1 MTATSQTGANH
12 LQDVLIK
19 HQNTSHRE
27 LLSNRL
33 LWVRLAVA
41 VSAALLLSLSSGGP
55 AETGAADATRAT
67 VWILAEPDDLV
78 ATSQGDDTTAFRE
91 EDAGFSAHHRV
102 PDPFKKDGQGE
113 LQPRLNVEKITK
125 ALLENPLDE
134 ESTGNRADLGRH
146 VDSGANF
153 GIVKLPM
160 VVARSLGSM
169 APPRWVT
176 VYYDDRGW
184 VVAYLPA
191 DAPAAGIWRYDPQ
204 DQDQQVND
212 LEQNLLLLAI
222 NEVVAAA
229 NKVLS
234 DLGDEV
240 SEIADADHDSVGYY
254 HWQYPDYNAFVLF
267 SHESSGGTSDPI
279 RFVVPPTIENIDA
292 SASVL
297 ITSIPTDDQPTVT
310 AELMVDDGAVASA
323 RQPDRLAVAGFAL
336 ERTDDAS
343 RLYEVTV
350 SVTPDATAA
359 GAVMLVYTRPS
370 S

>member
-1 MTATSQTGANH
+1 MHISLTQ
-12 LQDVLIK
+12 
-19 HQNTSHRE
+19 HQNVSHRE
-27 LLSNRL
+27 LFSNGF
-33 LWVRLAVA
+33 LWVRIVIA
-41 VSAALLLSLSSGGP
+41 VSAALIVSVCNGGP
-55 AETGAADATRAT
+55 AETGNEGASLTT
-67 VWILAEPDDLV
+67 VWNLAEPDDLL

-102 PDPFKKDGQGE
+102 PDHSEEDGQDD
-113 LQPRLNVEKITK
+113 LRLRLNVMAITN
-125 ALLENPLDE
+125 ALLEKPHDSNA
-134 ESTGNRADLGRH
+134 NRNARGRH

-153 GIVKLPM
+153 GIVELPM
-160 VVARSLGSM
+160 VVAWSLGSVV
-169 APPRWVT
+169 PPRWVT

-204 DQDQQVND
+204 EQNRQVND

-222 NEVVAAA
+222 NEVLAVA
-229 NKVLS
+229 KKDVPKI
-234 DLGDEV
+234 V
-240 SEIADADHDSVGYY
+240 DADQDTVGYY

-267 SHESSGGTSDPI
+267 GNESDGNPSDPV
-279 RFVVPPTIENIDA
+279 RFVVPPTIKKILA

-297 ITSIPTDDQPTVT
+297 ITSAPTPGQSPVT
-310 AELMVDDGAVASA
+310 AELMVDDSAVVSVQ
-323 RQPDRLAVAGFAL
+323 QPARLAVSGFTL
-336 ERTDDAS
+336 QRTSDAS

-350 SVTPDATAA
+350 AVDAGATAS

>member
-1 MTATSQTGANH
+1 M
-12 LQDVLIK
+12 I
-19 HQNTSHRE
+19 
-27 LLSNRL
+27 
-33 LWVRLAVA
+33 VA
-41 VSAALLLSLSSGGP
+41 VSAAAFIFWAGNAAS
-55 AETGAADATRAT
+55 AETSREATPVAA
-67 VWILAEPDDLV
+67 VWDLAEPDDLV
-78 ATSQGDDTTAFRE
+78 TASQGNDATAFRE

-102 PDPFKKDGQGE
+102 PDPFEDHGDSDLCPRPDE
-113 LQPRLNVEKITK
+113 LCPRLNVEKITT
-125 ALLENPLDE
+125 ALLENPLDDK
-134 ESTGNRADLGRH
+134 STDNRADLGRH

-153 GIVKLPM
+153 GIVELPM
-160 VVARSLGSM
+160 VVARSLGSV

-191 DAPAAGIWRYDPQ
+191 DEPAAGIWRYDPQ

-229 NKVLS
+229 NKALS
-234 DLGDEV
+234 DLGDQV
-240 SEIADADHDSVGYY
+240 SEIADADDDTVGYY
-254 HWQYPDYNAFVLF
+254 HWQHPEHNAFVLF
-267 SHESSGGTSDPI
+267 SHESDGGTSDPI

-297 ITSIPTDDQPTVT
+297 ITSIPTNDQPTVT
-310 AELMVDDGAVASA
+310 AELMVDDSAVVSA

-343 RLYEVTV
+343 RLYEVTIAV
-350 SVTPDATAA
+350 DDGGTAA
-359 GAVMLVYTRPS
+359 GAVMLVYTKPS